1 MKYNKM
7 NNKLDYWIMYLEGDL
22 SLKELLKFLKEKED
36 NTVWI

>member
-1 MKYNKM
+1 M

>member
-1 MKYNKM
+1 M

-36 NTVWI
+36 NTVWV